1 MEAFTRYSLLGNT
14 NNGFWITQSCIHN
27 FSSDFSPSGLAPICH
42 ELNNPIHIKM
52 TYITSIVQEQLSRT
66 WKFNNGFQFGEM
78 IIFLTDCFFRVQQ
91 YWIMCMYEYLL
102 KYIWP
107 MIIYVLYMAIQ
118 SLLTTKCLLE
128 VENPIASSSK
138 LDSEYIYKQY
148 QQVLLNTY
156 EF

>member
-1 MEAFTRYSLLGNT
+1 
-14 NNGFWITQSCIHN
+14 
-27 FSSDFSPSGLAPICH
+27 
-42 ELNNPIHIKM
+42 
-52 TYITSIVQEQLSRT
+52 
-66 WKFNNGFQFGEM
+66 
-78 IIFLTDCFFRVQQ
+78 
-91 YWIMCMYEYLL
+91 
-102 KYIWP
+102 

>member
-1 MEAFTRYSLLGNT
+1 
-14 NNGFWITQSCIHN
+14 
-27 FSSDFSPSGLAPICH
+27 
-42 ELNNPIHIKM
+42 
-52 TYITSIVQEQLSRT
+52 
-66 WKFNNGFQFGEM
+66 
-78 IIFLTDCFFRVQQ
+78 
-91 YWIMCMYEYLL
+91 MCMYEYLL